1 MSGDAEAMKPLLAA
15 VAGGRALAAEEA
27 AAAFEIIMSGD
38 ATAAQI
44 GAFLMALR
52 VRGETVEEIA
62 AAAQV
67 MRDKAL
73 RIDAPAGAVDTVGTG
88 GDASGTYNVSTA
100 SAFVVAAAGVPVAKH
115 GNRALSSK
123 SGAADVLTALGIN
136 IDCDMASVRAA
147 LWEVGI

>member
-52 VRGETVEEIA
+52 CA
-62 AAAQV
+62 AKPS
-67 MRDKAL
+67 R
-73 RIDAPAGAVDTVGTG
+73 
-88 GDASGTYNVSTA
+88 
-100 SAFVVAAAGVPVAKH
+100 
-115 GNRALSSK
+115 K
-123 SGAADVLTALGIN
+123 SPRRLK
-136 IDCDMASVRAA
+136 
-147 LWEVGI
+147 